1 MRPISLKTLIPRVY
15 AQMVEARRLVA
26 EEAAAGAPDALAPV
40 TNVVYM
46 GMGAPRAQ

>member
-1 MRPISLKTLIPRVY
+1 
-15 AQMVEARRLVA
+15 MVEARRLVA

-46 GMGAPRAQ
+46 GMGVPCAH

>member
-1 MRPISLKTLIPRVY
+1 M
-15 AQMVEARRLVA
+15 A

-46 GMGAPRAQ
+46 GMGAPQGGLGFRARVWYA